1 MFGDS
6 LFMEIKP
13 NIKISYGVER
23 QRSLEKKEKMK
34 QKKKDNNKD
43 KTKKKIIYNYNGK
56 RYFKFSMRN

>member
-43 KTKKKIIYNYNGK
+43 KTKKKK
-56 RYFKFSMRN
+56 